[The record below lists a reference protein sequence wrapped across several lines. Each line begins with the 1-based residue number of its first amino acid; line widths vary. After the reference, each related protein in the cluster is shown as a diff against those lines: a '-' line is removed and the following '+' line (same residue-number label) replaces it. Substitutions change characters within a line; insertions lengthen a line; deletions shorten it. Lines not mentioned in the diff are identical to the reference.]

1 VSQLAGFLKL
11 GKETLEQVA
20 DELGV
25 HKSHNIDTLK
35 QEIALKFYEL
45 GPKSLKSLLTE
56 YSPEIDNDDLRTAL
70 EILSTYWVNPGAS
83 ATILKFCRNTV
94 MKRVFAINGHR
105 EYFTPEAYVRQICCW
120 RKPWPVIKVG
130 DKTSAEDIL
139 EQIREALKV
148 EFQKNLQKSCT
159 RDTIDPRLNELL
171 KSRLDH
177 FGAPVFVVLSPVAA
191 QDNTLIEAISATY
204 DHIRIV
210 LCTGTSPGSEPPP
223 GVEMLKPEF
232 DLQIETDAWDI
243 YDATLSLL

>member
-1 VSQLAGFLKL
+1 
-11 GKETLEQVA
+11 
-20 DELGV
+20 
-25 HKSHNIDTLK
+25 
-35 QEIALKFYEL
+35 
-45 GPKSLKSLLTE
+45 
-56 YSPEIDNDDLRTAL
+56 
-70 EILSTYWVNPGAS
+70 
-83 ATILKFCRNTV
+83 
-94 MKRVFAINGHR
+94 
-105 EYFTPEAYVRQICCW
+105 
-120 RKPWPVIKVG
+120 VG